1 MKVPQDH
8 QLNLTLS
15 NISFSCPSLYLN
27 MRDGVEPTDT
37 ILYQAMATTN
47 TSAGLQATK
56 NILRL
61 ELEEDQP
68 GTDLDSC
75 YAVLYFTV
83 RHGGN

>member
-1 MKVPQDH
+1 
-8 QLNLTLS
+8 
-15 NISFSCPSLYLN
+15 
-27 MRDGVEPTDT
+27 MRDGMEPMDT

-47 TSAGLQATK
+47 TSVGVQAAK